1 MQCSFLHF
9 PLPRAGGPF
18 RVSPR
23 PDRRGGFALIRRGR
37 GAGSK
42 EDDQVVVIPDGYLSR
57 KQVAELFR
65 VDPQTLSQW
74 VQAGKLEGSL
84 YEGRWVF
91 AADTIRAL
99 LGGERPVLEWRAVA
113 DRLAAEPPPD
123 RHGPDDARPSMP
135 MPMQG
140 VHALRPGDTSTV
152 CGKPVEALQALEPA
166 FVNVNIVL
174 RCPTCDAAVT
184 LERHAPP
191 DSRDGSP

>member
-1 MQCSFLHF
+1 MVA
-9 PLPRAGGPF
+9 LPSSAADE
-18 RVSPR
+18 V
-23 PDRRGGFALIRRGR
+23 RGR
-37 GAGSK
+37 Q

-113 DRLAAEPPPD
+113 DRVAPQPPP
-123 RHGPDDARPSMP
+123 AREAAGDPRSPMP
-135 MPMQG
+135 MPMPMRG

-152 CGKPVEALQALEPA
+152 CGKPADALEALEPA

-191 DSRDGSP
+191 DSRDDSA